1 MLIRCCTPA
10 ILQFILQSC
19 FSIVST
25 FSQDH
30 VGHGLLLV
38 TPSYHC
44 LPNNR
49 NASVPSRLCCFCVVS
64 LWCSPSFVERCW
76 KSWKGLQ
83 SNPVQSMQSVCH
95 LLHLFHA
102 IFLSLFIGSVFP
114 FVSATCKWT
123 HIFQL
128 TLSHWKPVPRILIC
142 QMKTGTCTGATRYF
156 WRLSSQELS
165 TVWLWQTATKHLIL
179 FHQHA
184 SARCHERIFRRIS
197 S

>member
-1 MLIRCCTPA
+1 MIWGTTIFGNIHIIVCLKTEMPQCLHVYVVFA
-10 ILQFILQSC
+10 LLFIV
-19 FSIVST
+19 FSFI
-25 FSQDH
+25 
-30 VGHGLLLV
+30 
-38 TPSYHC
+38 
-44 LPNNR
+44 
-49 NASVPSRLCCFCVVS
+49 
-64 LWCSPSFVERCW
+64 CW

-142 QMKTGTCTGATRYF
+142 QMKTGTWTGATRYF
-156 WRLSSQELS
+156 CWRLSSQELS
-165 TVWLWQTATKHLIL
+165 TVWLWQTVTKHLIL

-197 S
+197 WKVHLKMVFQ